1 MTSRQEEI
9 SPRKQGPGSSMRR
22 GQGVQSSRA
31 RLPHLLVPQTDEA
44 RACPAKVTTVLPYL
58 WPPGEAHCEQGPGSS
73 RQRWVTALPNC
84 SCFRPF
90 QVPPSHRPQHSLI
103 NEWPSSWASCIEA
116 PRRLANLSR
125 LSSSL
130 PSAIV
135 ELIEPRLQLT
145 STAIHPGRDDYLLSL
160 DTQS

>member
-1 MTSRQEEI
+1 MCPRPADRRKSVLESRVLGPACGGARAF
-9 SPRKQGPGSSMRR
+9 SHPGPGFHTCWYR
-22 GQGVQSSRA
+22 
-31 RLPHLLVPQTDEA
+31 
-44 RACPAKVTTVLPYL
+44 RACPAKGTTVLPYL

-73 RQRWVTALPNC
+73 RQRWVAALPNC

-145 STAIHPGRDDYLLSL
+145 STAIHPGRNDYLLSL